1 MNYRWN
7 VCYKLTLLPLC
18 VCGEGKV
25 PGKTKPAF
33 LKQTRTVEQPL
44 MMHGVNRETTSNQLQ
59 PGRGADPGVVLVEF
73 LFAFLNVLLILL
85 PTLSLSFCLSVCLSP
100 SLSLPTLRSR
110 LLGFLAEHR
119 DQRKKKKKKPEG
131 RIYEGHPC

>member
-7 VCYKLTLLPLC
+7 VCYKLTLLTLC
-18 VCGEGKV
+18 LCGEGKV

-33 LKQTRTVEQPL
+33 LKQTPTVEQPL

-73 LFAFLNVLLILL
+73 LFVFCPSDPFAH
-85 PTLSLSFCLSVCLSP
+85 SFPLLSVCLSVTIP
-100 SLSLPTLRSR
+100 VSPYSP
-110 LLGFLAEHR
+110 
-119 DQRKKKKKKPEG
+119 
-131 RIYEGHPC
+131 I